1 MIRQEDVEQINLQ
14 NPEVDIIAV
23 LQELSEWQNSLEDTI
38 WNEPILETLD
48 SVFDIIVD
56 NCDFTVRE

>member
-1 MIRQEDVEQINLQ
+1 MIRQEDVEQINPQ